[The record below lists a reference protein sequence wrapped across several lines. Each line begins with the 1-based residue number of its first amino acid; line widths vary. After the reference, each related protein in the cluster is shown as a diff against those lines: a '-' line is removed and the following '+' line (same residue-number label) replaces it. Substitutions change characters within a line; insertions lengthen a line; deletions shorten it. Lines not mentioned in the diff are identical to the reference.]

1 MTEISLFGA
10 FIMGLLASGHCIVMC
25 GGIASSLQMANSTL
39 KPITVGLLYNLGRAS
54 SYMIAGALVASLGN
68 AFAKQ
73 NTDFALSLKIFSG
86 VFMILVGLYVMRLTS
101 SLKWLEK
108 AGKTVLWQ
116 HLVKL
121 NKYLLPINSYPKTW
135 LYGMLWGWLPCGLVY
150 SALTWTLQAPSPWYG
165 SAIMLSF
172 ALGTLPSMLVV
183 GQSAQ
188 QLRQFLNYTFI
199 RWALGSIFI
208 WYGVYLLIIASNKL
222 LH

>member
-10 FIMGLLASGHCIVMC
+10 FIMGLVGSGHCIVMC

-39 KPITVGLLYNLGRAS
+39 KPISVGLTYNLGRAI
-54 SYMIAGALVASLGN
+54 SYMVAGALVASLGN
-68 AFAKQ
+68 SFAKQ
-73 NTDFALSLKIFSG
+73 NTEFALSLKIFSG
-86 VFMILVGLYVMRLTS
+86 VFMILVGLYVMRLAS
-101 SLKWLEK
+101 SLKWLEQ

-121 NKYLLPINSYPKTW
+121 NKHLLPINTYSKTL

-150 SALTWTLQAPSPWYG
+150 SALTWTLLAPTPWYG

-172 ALGTLPSMLVV
+172 ALGTLPSMLIV

-188 QLRQFLNYTFI
+188 QLSRFLNHTLI

-208 WYGVYLLIIASNKL
+208 WYGIYLLIIASDRL
-222 LH
+222 VH